1 MRITHEDARTLIEFS
16 LDDSISPEK
25 QAILADHLAACNS
38 CQTHAREVKDVE
50 SVLRLSMKKHWTVKP
65 LPLSLDVIRGRA
77 SKRNF
82 KGPILA
88 TRLAMLGMFFAVIAL
103 SIWQFSK
110 PDQRESVTIPVV
122 ILPNPTPSLQTTSTN
137 DSTQE
142 CQNTVYK
149 TQPGDT
155 LENIAQRFAVDTE
168 SILEANNLQE
178 ATVQPNAELTI
189 PVCASTPTFTAYP
202 PTIITTFTPLMQL
215 TTYTPNQ

>member
-50 SVLRLSMKKHWTVKP
+50 SILRLSMKKHWTVKH
-65 LPLSLDVIRGRA
+65 LPLSLDAIRGRA

-155 LENIAQRFAVDTE
+155 LENIAQRFAVDAE

-178 ATVQPNAELTI
+178 ATMQPDMELII

>member
-16 LDDSISPEK
+16 LDDSISLENR
-25 QAILADHLAACNS
+25 AILAGHLATCNP
-38 CQTHAREVKDVE
+38 CQTYAHEVKDVE
-50 SVLRLSMKKHWTVKP
+50 SILRLSMKKHWAVQS
-65 LPLSLDVIRGRA
+65 LPLSLDLVRGRV

-82 KGPILA
+82 KAPVLA

-103 SIWQFSK
+103 SIWQFNK
-110 PDQRESVTIPVV
+110 PNQHESATLPVV

-155 LENIAQRFAVDTE
+155 LENIAQRFAVDEE
-168 SILEANNLQE
+168 SILETNNLQE
-178 ATVQPNAELTI
+178 ATVQPDMELTI

>member
-1 MRITHEDARTLIEFS
+1 MRITHEDARKLIEFS
-16 LDDSISPEK
+16 LDDSISPDK
-25 QAILADHLAACNS
+25 RAILADHLAACTS
-38 CQTHAREVKDVE
+38 CQTYTREIKDVE
-50 SVLRLSMKKHWTVKP
+50 SVLRASMKKHWAVKP
-65 LPLSLDVIRGRA
+65 LPLSLEFIQGGA

-82 KGPILA
+82 KSPVLA

-110 PDQRESVTIPVV
+110 PNPHKSATLPVV

-137 DSTQE
+137 DSSQA
-142 CQNTVYK
+142 CQNIVYK

-155 LENIAQRFAVDTE
+155 LENIAQRFEVDEE

-178 ATVQPNAELTI
+178 TTVQPGMELTI
-189 PVCASTPTFTAYP
+189 PACASTPTFTAYP
-202 PTIITTFTPLMQL
+202 PTIVTTFTPLMQS